1 MTNFFNNQNLV
12 EIIWKWRKHFIA
24 VGILAIVVSAIFSS
38 STFIRPKFKSTALI
52 YPSNNIY
59 VFSDESQSE
68 QMLEII
74 NSLDIKLRTIDA
86 FNLGEVYKIGKDEP
100 QYLTY
105 MLAEFND
112 NVKFKKTEYETV
124 EISVLDIDPQR
135 ACNMC
140 DSIIRYVDEKIG
152 LMHKIKHDEVAAI
165 AKKDYVFI
173 SHKVDSLEEKLNF
186 FRTEYQIL
194 DYRTQAEEITK
205 GMVKVL
211 ADQQKNSSGGKELA
225 QWLKNL
231 SEKGGEYEILDKQQ
245 NKLISQKDSIMKVYD
260 QSVSSANKKI
270 IYGQRVQNP
279 IPADKKSYPVRSLIL
294 LISTFS
300 ALFFAL
306 LVVLLIENKKTT

>member
-12 EIIWKWRKHFIA
+12 EIIWKWRIHFIA

-38 STFIRPKFKSTALI
+38 STFIKPKFKSTALI

-74 NSLDIKLRTIDA
+74 NSLDIKLRTIDV
-86 FNLGEVYKIGKDEP
+86 FNLGEVYKISKDEP

-140 DSIIRYVDEKIG
+140 DSIIRFVDEKIG

-245 NKLISQKDSIMKVYD
+245 KKLISQKDSIMKVYD

>member
-12 EIIWKWRKHFIA
+12 EIIWKWRMHFII
-24 VGILAIVVSAIFSS
+24 VGILAIVVSTIFSS
-38 STFIRPKFKSTALI
+38 STFIKPKYKSTALI

-59 VFSDESQSE
+59 LFSDESESE
-68 QMLEII
+68 QLLEII
-74 NSLDIKLRTIDA
+74 NSLDIKLRMIDA
-86 FNLGEVYKIGKDEP
+86 FNLGEAYKISKEEP
-100 QYLTY
+100 QYLTFV
-105 MLAEFND
+105 LAEFND
-112 NVKFKKTEYETV
+112 NVKFKKTQYETV
-124 EISVLDIDPQR
+124 EISVLDTDPQR

-140 DSIIRYVDEKIG
+140 DSIIRFLDEKVG
-152 LMHKIKHDEVAAI
+152 LMHKIKHEEVATI
-165 AKKDYVFI
+165 AKKDYALI

-211 ADQQKNSSGGKELA
+211 ANQQKNTAGGKELS

-245 NKLISQKDSIMKVYD
+245 RRLVSLKDSVMKVYD
-260 QSVSSANKKI
+260 QSVSNANKKI

-279 IPADKKSYPVRSLIL
+279 IPADKKSYPVRSIIL
-294 LISTFS
+294 LLSTFS
-300 ALFFAL
+300 ALFVAL

>member
-12 EIIWKWRKHFIA
+12 EIIWKWRMHFII

-38 STFIRPKFKSTALI
+38 SIFIKPKFKSTALI

-68 QMLEII
+68 QLLEITS
-74 NSLDIKLRTIDA
+74 SLDIKLRTIDA
-86 FNLGEVYKIGKDEP
+86 FNLDEAYKISKEET
-100 QYLTY
+100 QYLTH

-112 NVKFKKTEYETV
+112 NVKFKKTQYETV
-124 EISVLDIDPQR
+124 EISVLDTDPQR

-140 DSIIRYVDEKIG
+140 DSIIHFVDEKIG
-152 LMHKIKHDEVAAI
+152 FMHKIKHDEVAAI
-165 AKKDYVFI
+165 AKKDYAFI

-211 ADQQKNSSGGKELA
+211 ASQQKNSAGGKELSK
-225 QWLKNL
+225 WLKNL

-245 NKLISQKDSIMKVYD
+245 KKMISQKDSIMKVYD

-270 IYGQRVQNP
+270 IYGHRVQNP
-279 IPADKKSYPVRSLIL
+279 IPADRKSYPVRSIIL
-294 LISTFS
+294 LISTFA
-300 ALFFAL
+300 ALFVAL